1 MRGPLHCKELCK
13 REVTAVQAQF
23 INSRIKEN
31 YVVNWLIDGLPVGHL
46 RGAKSKNQDKQLY
59 TIGFPL
65 GVDDGRENPWFNNHY
80 EIEIDFHRNVQKDM
94 LRVVGITVNPIR

>member
-1 MRGPLHCKELCK
+1 MRAPKLCARLCQ

-23 INSRIKEN
+23 INARIKEN

-46 RGAKSKNQDKQLY
+46 RHSKSNNQDKQLY

-80 EIEIDFHRNVQKDM
+80 EIEIEYHHNLQKDK